1 MGERRSTQ
9 ILEDAATGK
18 SRRGG
23 GKVRAYGVIAL
34 VTIIIIAA
42 VVAAIAI
49 PIHLLNKAQSKNEA
63 LEAALDETERKLELR
78 EQAAAALQ
86 AQQNAQ
92 KTEIEKLQE
101 EIQNL
106 LHVEEPDPVITSD
119 QLAQQLS
126 SLKELVTKKYVY
138 TNAAIREA
146 NKTWLW
152 GWDMPFSDT
161 SLLVTYDGVIKA
173 GIDLGKVEI
182 DVDQDTRTITVT
194 LPPSQV
200 TDNSIPQETINV
212 LTVRNSLFN
221 SVTFDDYNKFIGEEK
236 KAMEEKAISMSLL
249 EDADAEAENIIRAF
263 LNLLPGIDTY
273 TLVFS

>member
-1 MGERRSTQ
+1 MGERRGTQ
-9 ILEDAATGK
+9 VLEDTATGK
-18 SRRGG
+18 SRRNG
-23 GKVRAYGVIAL
+23 GKVHAYGVIAL
-34 VTIIIIAA
+34 VTIIIVAA
-42 VVAAIAI
+42 VIAAIAI

-106 LHVEEPDPVITSD
+106 LNVEEPEPVITSD
-119 QLAQQLS
+119 QLSQQIS

-236 KAMEEKAISMSLL
+236 KAMEEKAISMNLL

-263 LNLLPGIDTY
+263 LSLLPGIDTY